1 MEKDH
6 LEYLAQ
12 PYFYSFDVLNRK
24 NQKVSTGNFLNLLL
38 ERESIAVIA
47 YSFDKMHNYLGFF
60 GLQKMNVRNKLS
72 TEIFFEKIRKL
83 GRKVRENKIK
93 TLISY
98 LFFDGG
104 GDDFYKRQLLT
115 LQNVFND
122 IVLKPIPKREIMLI
136 DYSSLPYEEFLLSY
150 DPITR
155 DIFLFGI
162 EEGNLEAILNIEGKK
177 FIKA

>member
-1 MEKDH
+1 MEDGY
-6 LEYLAQ
+6 LEYRVQ

-24 NQKVSTGNFLNLLL
+24 NQKVSTGDFLNLLL

-60 GLQKMNVRNKLS
+60 GLQKMDVRNKLS
-72 TEIFFEKIRKL
+72 TEVFFEKIRKL
-83 GRKVRENKIK
+83 GRKVRKNKIK
-93 TLISY
+93 TLMLY
-98 LFFDGG
+98 LFFDGE
-104 GDDFYKRQLLT
+104 GDNFYKRQLLN

-122 IVLKPIPKREIMLI
+122 IVLKPIPKREVMPI
-136 DYSSLPYEEFLLSY
+136 DYSSFPYEEFLLSY

-162 EEGNLEAILNIEGKK
+162 VEENLEAILNIEGKK